1 MTADLHRR
9 LAWNGALASSTGAAD
24 GGAGTFAATVL
35 ATEAGALTLDL
46 DGGPAEAEQ
55 ALSCLVRPEPGDRV
69 LAAAAD
75 GGLYVLAVLAR
86 PRPGPVSLAS
96 ERDITIASTRGSVAI
111 AAAEAVSLD
120 AGGRA
125 RVSAA
130 ELDLHAA
137 RGRFVIEEV
146 LHVGRAVTAHV
157 ARLRAVGDFFET
169 LAEHVLTRARRSS
182 RFVEEADQL
191 RSGEIDHRAAG
202 TLQVSGRTTL
212 IAGETLVRVDAEQ
225 IHMG

>member
-9 LAWNGALASSTGAAD
+9 LAWSGALAMSNGAA
-24 GGAGTFAATVL
+24 GAQAATV
-35 ATEAGALTLDL
+35 TEAGASGLILAF
-46 DGGPAEAEQ
+46 DGQEAEATT
-55 ALSCLVRPEPGDRV
+55 ALSCLVRPETGDRV
-69 LAAAAD
+69 LVAAAD
-75 GGLYVLAVLAR
+75 GRLFVLAVLSRADA
-86 PRPGPVSLAS
+86 GPVTLAS
-96 ERDITIASTRGSVAI
+96 ERDITIASTAGSVAI
-111 AAAEAVSLD
+111 AAAESVSLD

-130 ELDLHAA
+130 DLDLHAA
-137 RGRFVIEEV
+137 RARLVLDEV

-169 LAEHVLTRARRSS
+169 LAEHVLTRAKRSS
-182 RFVEEADQL
+182 RFVEEADHL

-202 TLQVSGRTTL
+202 TLQLAGKTTL
-212 IAGETLVRVDAEQ
+212 ISGETLVRVDAEQ